1 MHGWIAQ
8 TSLGSPDVTTC
19 VFPAPTGSTVFSK
32 SGTVWHQTLSTGT
45 SIAEAMNTWMGI
57 DAVES
62 VIREDLR
69 VVNREIEAGHGQHTW
84 VKTYASIAKTYF
96 SDWQL

>member
-1 MHGWIAQ
+1 M
-8 TSLGSPDVTTC
+8 C
-19 VFPAPTGSTVFSK
+19 FPAPTGSTVFSK

-45 SIAEAMNTWMGI
+45 SIAESMNTWMGI
-57 DAVES
+57 DGVES

-69 VVNREIEAGHGQHTW
+69 VVNREIAAGHGHHTW
-84 VKTYASIAKTYF
+84 VKTYASIADAYF